1 MKPSEVETYRYLRQE
16 PGPHRGGGSRGGSE
30 GVQLNPHQVKKSV
43 RFQKWGC
50 VRSLGIHRLRELS
63 RHAMLLASRYMYTV

>member
-30 GVQLNPHQVKKSV
+30 GGSV
-43 RFQKWGC
+43 EPPPG
-50 VRSLGIHRLRELS
+50 
-63 RHAMLLASRYMYTV
+63 